1 MRPDRENE
9 LDFADI
15 GRKTGAPTH
24 GTKIA
29 SVACNPKSFGLLH
42 SLQRLLR
49 ERPTP
54 ERCVEA
60 YYLQRTPADQV
71 REPGVGSGAEA
82 QRRNSGIF
90 QLSFRVPI
98 GAVTPGL
105 RATAAPTPPSSSGAI
120 GQFVPGVAAARST
133 WG

>member
-1 MRPDRENE
+1 MFFTFPDDARWDTDRQAVEFSVE
-9 LDFADI
+9 I
-15 GRKTGAPTH
+15 GEYSGVVRVPRR
-24 GTKIA
+24 
-29 SVACNPKSFGLLH
+29 VF
-42 SLQRLLR
+42 QRLLR

-120 GQFVPGVAAARST
+120 GLFVPGVAAARST